1 LYSNARIEK
10 LLTSGSVDASV
21 IQAQIHVIKYMANFV
36 IFLAGSLI
44 GGRQAV
50 DEGREGREKKLKI

>member
-1 LYSNARIEK
+1 MRVEK

-50 DEGREGREKKLKI
+50 DEGREGREKS